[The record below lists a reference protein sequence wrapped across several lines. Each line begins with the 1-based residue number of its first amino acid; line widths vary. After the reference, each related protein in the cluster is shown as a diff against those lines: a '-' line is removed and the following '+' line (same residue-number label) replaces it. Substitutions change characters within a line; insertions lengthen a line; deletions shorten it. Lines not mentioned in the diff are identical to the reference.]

1 MEELTILNPFV
12 VGKYVSPHFFCDRE
26 VETHWLVGSEM
37 CIRDRMKQIANGRN
51 TALVSFRRMGKTGLI
66 FHLFNQ
72 PEVKDHYHTVF
83 VDVYASSSLTEFVY
97 FLGKAILEQVKKDKH
112 GFIDHFFQVIKSL
125 KVGFTVDP
133 VTGET
138 SFDLGLGSIQS
149 PEITLDEIFL

>member
-26 VETHWLVGSEM
+26 VETQWL
-37 CIRDRMKQIANGRN
+37 MKQIANGRN

-97 FLGKAILEQVKKDKH
+97 FLGKAILEQVKR
-112 GFIDHFFQVIKSL
+112 ISMASLIIFFRS
-125 KVGFTVDP
+125 
-133 VTGET
+133 
-138 SFDLGLGSIQS
+138 SSR
-149 PEITLDEIFL
+149 

>member
-26 VETHWLVGSEM
+26 VETQWL
-37 CIRDRMKQIANGRN
+37 MKQIANGRN

-149 PEITLDEIFL
+149 PEITGKATQL